1 METNIT
7 FFRLSLKTSFLLL
20 LGCLLTKAV
29 GDQGGLFMWID
40 ANQAR
45 TLMGEQ
51 RTASLPFITLM
62 CFCI

>member
-7 FFRLSLKTSFLLL
+7 YFRLSLKTSFLLL

-45 TLMGEQ
+45 TLMGE
-51 RTASLPFITLM
+51 
-62 CFCI
+62 